1 GAPQELEAE
10 EHANADQDG
19 RDGLADEGWPG
30 DGVILVLDDLVL
42 AEGALQLF
50 ELFGAVELL
59 RRGLP
64 VLVLC
69 IGPPRGS
76 GGPGCTGG
84 GSSCCDPGTGA
95 LVLSVLAISALG
107 RRLRI
112 RSVLCRR
119 SLRGLGALC
128 LIRGDL
134 RDQGRLL
141 GGGLGVLLRWRS
153 LIGDSRDLGGLF
165 FRTLRRDL
173 AAVND
178 GGASGS
184 RGLWLRLLL
193 FSLLGRALLGLVF
206 GSLLRRSLFLC
217 GLLCSGLLGPLGL
230 LGLNLLCLFG
240 FSLLGLLFG
249 RLLCGS
255 LLGGLSLLSLFDLLG
270 LLDPGL
276 SPIRRGP
283 LTLVI
288 TRPGRGGSFA
298 LGVLDD

>member
-217 GLLCSGLLGPLGL
+217 GLLCSGLLGLLRLLGFSLLRRSLFLCGLLCSGLLGLLRLLGFSLLRRSLFLCGLLCSGLLGPLGL
-230 LGLNLLCLFG
+230 L
-240 FSLLGLLFG
+240 
-249 RLLCGS
+249 
-255 LLGGLSLLSLFDLLG
+255 
-270 LLDPGL
+270 
-276 SPIRRGP
+276 
-283 LTLVI
+283 
-288 TRPGRGGSFA
+288 
-298 LGVLDD
+298 

>member
-1 GAPQELEAE
+1 
-10 EHANADQDG
+10 
-19 RDGLADEGWPG
+19 
-30 DGVILVLDDLVL
+30 
-42 AEGALQLF
+42 
-50 ELFGAVELL
+50 
-59 RRGLP
+59 
-64 VLVLC
+64 
-69 IGPPRGS
+69 
-76 GGPGCTGG
+76 
-84 GSSCCDPGTGA
+84 

-184 RGLWLRLLL
+184 RGRWLRLLL
-193 FSLLGRALLGLVF
+193 FRLLGRALLGLVF

-217 GLLCSGLLGPLGL
+217 GLLCSGLLGLLRLLGFSLLRRSLFLCGLLCSGL
-230 LGLNLLCLFG
+230 LGLLRLLG
-240 FSLLGLLFG
+240 FRLLGLRF
-249 RLLCGS
+249 
-255 LLGGLSLLSLFDLLG
+255 GGLLRRSLFLSG
-270 LLDPGL
+270 LL
-276 SPIRRGP
+276 
-283 LTLVI
+283 
-288 TRPGRGGSFA
+288 
-298 LGVLDD
+298 

>member
-1 GAPQELEAE
+1 
-10 EHANADQDG
+10 
-19 RDGLADEGWPG
+19 
-30 DGVILVLDDLVL
+30 
-42 AEGALQLF
+42 
-50 ELFGAVELL
+50 
-59 RRGLP
+59 
-64 VLVLC
+64 
-69 IGPPRGS
+69 GS

-134 RDQGRLL
+134 CDQGRLL
-141 GGGLGVLLRWRS
+141 GGGLGVLLRWRG

-193 FSLLGRALLGLVF
+193 FSLLGRALLGLVLGSLLGSGLLGLLRLLGFSLLGLRF

-217 GLLCSGLLGPLGL
+217 GLFCSGLLGL
-230 LGLNLLCLFG
+230 LRLLG
-240 FSLLGLLFG
+240 FSLLGLRF
-249 RLLCGS
+249 GS
-255 LLGGLSLLSLFDLLG
+255 LLRRSLFL
-270 LLDPGL
+270 
-276 SPIRRGP
+276 
-283 LTLVI
+283 
-288 TRPGRGGSFA
+288 
-298 LGVLDD
+298 

>member
-1 GAPQELEAE
+1 
-10 EHANADQDG
+10 
-19 RDGLADEGWPG
+19 
-30 DGVILVLDDLVL
+30 
-42 AEGALQLF
+42 
-50 ELFGAVELL
+50 
-59 RRGLP
+59 
-64 VLVLC
+64 
-69 IGPPRGS
+69 PRGS

-153 LIGDSRDLGGLF
+153 LIGDSRDIGGLF

-173 AAVND
+173 AAVNAC
-178 GGASGS
+178 GASGS
-184 RGLWLRLLL
+184 RGLWLMLLL

-206 GSLLRRSLFLC
+206 GSLLRRSLFLCGLLCSGLLGLLRLLGFSLLRRSLFLCGLLCSGLLGLLRLLGFSLLRRSLFLC

-240 FSLLGLLFG
+240 FSLLGL
-249 RLLCGS
+249 
-255 LLGGLSLLSLFDLLG
+255 
-270 LLDPGL
+270 
-276 SPIRRGP
+276 
-283 LTLVI
+283 
-288 TRPGRGGSFA
+288 
-298 LGVLDD
+298 